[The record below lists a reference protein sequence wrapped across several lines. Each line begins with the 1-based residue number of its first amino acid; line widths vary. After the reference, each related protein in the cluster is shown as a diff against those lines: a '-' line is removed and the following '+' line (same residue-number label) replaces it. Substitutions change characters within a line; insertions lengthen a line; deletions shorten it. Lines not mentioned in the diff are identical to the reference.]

1 MPSDL
6 HVEGHE
12 PFKTSCLK
20 CRNNTSNSRKR
31 CREDHGHDGCDWRED
46 PACEDQQKTE
56 AKGMSKSTTGGG
68 AAERPEDRDAGA
80 RRYLCYSCRRCVF
93 NDAVARIFWSPEKT

>member
-12 PFKTSCLK
+12 RFKTPCLK

-31 CREDHGHDGCDWRED
+31 CREDYGHVGCDWSED
-46 PACEDQQKTE
+46 PACADQQERE
-56 AKGMSKSTTGGG
+56 AKGTSKSIPGGG
-68 AAERPEDRDAGA
+68 AAERPEDGDAGA

-93 NDAVARIFWSPEKT
+93 YDAGARILLSPKTT